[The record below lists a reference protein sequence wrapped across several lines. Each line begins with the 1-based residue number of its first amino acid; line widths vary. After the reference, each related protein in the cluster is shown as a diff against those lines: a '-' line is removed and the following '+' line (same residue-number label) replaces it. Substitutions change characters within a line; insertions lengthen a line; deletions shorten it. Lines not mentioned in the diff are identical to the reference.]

1 MPTYYLLFCEFTEIG
16 VGKGEIM
23 GEENPF
29 QHPVFMVESR

>member
-23 GEENPF
+23 GEENPLLL
-29 QHPVFMVESR
+29 VYGEV